1 MLKKT
6 WQEVRDTVRKESV
19 MALSW
24 LLAAASSFYAVPKIS
39 YIDFHVLGILFCL
52 MLVVAGFKK
61 LKVLDYLAVYVL
73 TRCSSLRNITGALTG
88 ITFFSSMFV
97 TNDVAL
103 LTFVPLAIIIGKRLR
118 HDMAKIII
126 LQTLAAN
133 LGSALT
139 PMGNP
144 QNLFLYA
151 HYKMSSLTF
160 LSAMTP
166 LVLISAVWLFF
177 LIGNERDQKMSVEL
191 SLPVL
196 GPRNILVLYFFIFA
210 VCLLSVFHLL
220 DFQLAFAATF
230 FGVFVSDRSLFR
242 SIDYALLVTFCGFFV
257 FIGNISSLDFIHQLQ
272 KDWLNNA
279 AGVYWLGIVTS
290 QLISNVPA
298 AMLLAGFTSQAKALL
313 LGVDVGGLG
322 TLIASMASVISY
334 KLYLESNPTQ
344 GRNYL
349 MMFLYYNV
357 MGLLIMAPFIYYL
370 MIR

>member
-6 WQEVRDTVRKESV
+6 WQETRDIVRRESV

-24 LLAAASSFYAVPKIS
+24 LLAAASSFYAVPRIS
-39 YIDFHVLGILFCL
+39 YIDFHVLSILFCL

-61 LKVLDYLAVYVL
+61 MKVLDYLAVYVL
-73 TRCSSLRNITGALTG
+73 SLCSSLRNITLALTG
-88 ITFFSSMFV
+88 ITFCSSMFV

-103 LTFVPLAIIIGKRLR
+103 LTFVPLTLIIGKRLQ

-151 HYKMSSLTF
+151 HFKMSSLAF
-160 LSAMTP
+160 LSTMAP
-166 LVLISAVWLFF
+166 LAIISAVWLFV
-177 LIGNERDQKMSVEL
+177 LIGNERDQEMKVEL

-196 GPRNILVLYFFIFA
+196 GPKNILILYFSIFV
-210 VCLLSVFHLL
+210 VCLLAVFHYL
-220 DFQLAFAATF
+220 DFRLAFAATF
-230 FGVFVSDRSLFR
+230 LGVFMSDRSLFR
-242 SIDYALLVTFCGFFV
+242 RIDYALLVTFCGFFI
-257 FIGNISSLDFIHQLQ
+257 FIGNIASLDFINQLQ

-279 AGVYWLGIVTS
+279 AGVYWLGIITS
-290 QLISNVPA
+290 QFVSNVPA
-298 AMLLAGFTSQAKALL
+298 AMLLAGFTSQAEALL

-349 MMFLYYNV
+349 MLFLYYNV

>member
-6 WQEVRDTVRKESV
+6 WQETRDIVRRESV

-24 LLAAASSFYAVPKIS
+24 LLAAASSFYAVPRIS
-39 YIDFHVLGILFCL
+39 YIDFHVLSILFCL

-61 LKVLDYLAVYVL
+61 MKVLDYLAVYVL
-73 TRCSSLRNITGALTG
+73 SLCSSLRNITLALTG
-88 ITFFSSMFV
+88 ITFCSSMFV

-103 LTFVPLAIIIGKRLR
+103 LTFVPLTLIIGKRLQ

-151 HYKMSSLTF
+151 HYKMSSLAF
-160 LSAMTP
+160 LSTMAP
-166 LVLISAVWLFF
+166 LAIISAVWLFV
-177 LIGNERDQKMSVEL
+177 LIGNERDQEMKVEL

-196 GPRNILVLYFFIFA
+196 GPKNILILYFSIFV
-210 VCLLSVFHLL
+210 VCLLAVFHYL
-220 DFQLAFAATF
+220 DFRLAFAATF
-230 FGVFVSDRSLFR
+230 LGVFMSDRSLFR
-242 SIDYALLVTFCGFFV
+242 RIDYALLVTFCGFFI
-257 FIGNISSLDFIHQLQ
+257 FIGNIASLDFINQLQ

-290 QLISNVPA
+290 QFVSNVPA
-298 AMLLAGFTSQAKALL
+298 AMLLAGFTSQAEALL

-349 MMFLYYNV
+349 MLFLYYNV

>member
-6 WQEVRDTVRKESV
+6 WQETRDIVRRESV

-24 LLAAASSFYAVPKIS
+24 LLAAASSFYAVPRIS
-39 YIDFHVLGILFCL
+39 YIDFHVLSILFCL

-61 LKVLDYLAVYVL
+61 MKVLDYLAVYVL
-73 TRCSSLRNITGALTG
+73 SLCSSLRNITLALTG
-88 ITFFSSMFV
+88 ITFCSSMFV

-103 LTFVPLAIIIGKRLR
+103 LTFVPLTLIIGKRLQ

-151 HYKMSSLTF
+151 HYKMSSLAF
-160 LSAMTP
+160 LSTMAP
-166 LVLISAVWLFF
+166 LAIISAVWLFV
-177 LIGNERDQKMSVEL
+177 LIGNERDQEMKVEL

-196 GPRNILVLYFFIFA
+196 GPKNILILYFSIFL
-210 VCLLSVFHLL
+210 VCLLAVFHYL
-220 DFQLAFAATF
+220 DFRLAFAATF
-230 FGVFVSDRSLFR
+230 LGVFMSDRSLFR
-242 SIDYALLVTFCGFFV
+242 RIDYALLVTFCGFFI
-257 FIGNISSLDFIHQLQ
+257 FIGNLSSLDFINQLQ

-279 AGVYWLGIVTS
+279 AGVYWLGIITS
-290 QLISNVPA
+290 QFVSNVPA
-298 AMLLAGFTSQAKALL
+298 AMLLAGFTSQAEVLL

-334 KLYLESNPTQ
+334 KLYIKSNPTQ

-349 MMFLYYNV
+349 MLFLYYNV

>member
-6 WQEVRDTVRKESV
+6 WQETRDIVRRESV

-24 LLAAASSFYAVPKIS
+24 LLAAASSFYAVPRIS
-39 YIDFHVLGILFCL
+39 YIDFHVLSILFCL

-61 LKVLDYLAVYVL
+61 MKVLDYLAVYVL
-73 TRCSSLRNITGALTG
+73 SLCSSLRNITLALTG
-88 ITFFSSMFV
+88 ITFCSSMFV

-103 LTFVPLAIIIGKRLR
+103 LTFVPLTLIIGKRLQ

-151 HYKMSSLTF
+151 HYKMSSLAF
-160 LSAMTP
+160 LSTMAP
-166 LVLISAVWLFF
+166 LAIISAVWLFV
-177 LIGNERDQKMSVEL
+177 LIGNERDQEMKVEL

-196 GPRNILVLYFFIFA
+196 GPKNILILYFSIFL
-210 VCLLSVFHLL
+210 VCLLAVFHYL
-220 DFQLAFAATF
+220 DFRLAFAATF
-230 FGVFVSDRSLFR
+230 LGVFMSDRSLFR
-242 SIDYALLVTFCGFFV
+242 RIDYALLVTFCGFFI
-257 FIGNISSLDFIHQLQ
+257 FIGNIASLDFINQLQ

-279 AGVYWLGIVTS
+279 AGVYWLGIITS
-290 QLISNVPA
+290 QFVSNVPA
-298 AMLLAGFTSQAKALL
+298 AMLLAGFTSQSEALL

-349 MMFLYYNV
+349 MLFLYYNV

>member
-1 MLKKT
+1 
-6 WQEVRDTVRKESV
+6 

-24 LLAAASSFYAVPKIS
+24 ILAAASSFYAVPKIS
-39 YIDFHVLGILFCL
+39 YIDFHVLSILFCL

-73 TRCSSLRNITGALTG
+73 TLCSSLRNITLALTG
-88 ITFFSSMFV
+88 IAFFSSMLV

-103 LTFVPLAIIIGKRLR
+103 LTFVPLALVIGKRLE

-151 HYKMSSLTF
+151 HYKMASSDF
-160 LSAMTP
+160 LLSMAP
-166 LVLISAVWLFF
+166 LAIISAVWLCF
-177 LIGNERDQKMSVEL
+177 LIGSERDQKMKVEL

-196 GPRNILVLYFFIFA
+196 GPKNILVLYFAIFV
-210 VCLLSVFHLL
+210 VCLLAVFHFL
-220 DFQLAFAATF
+220 DFRLAFAVTF
-230 FGVFVSDRSLFR
+230 LGIFVSDRSLFR
-242 SIDYALLVTFCGFFV
+242 RIDYALLVTFCGFFI
-257 FIGNISSLDFIHQLQ
+257 FIGNISSLDFINQLQ
-272 KDWLNNA
+272 KEWLNNA
-279 AGVYWLGIVTS
+279 AGVYWLGIITS
-290 QLISNVPA
+290 QFISNVPA
-298 AMLLAGFTSQAKALL
+298 AMLLAGFTSQSEALL

-334 KLYLESNPTQ
+334 KLYIESNPSQ
-344 GRNYL
+344 ARNYL

-357 MGLLIMAPFIYYL
+357 MGLLILAPFIYYL

>member
-6 WQEVRDTVRKESV
+6 WQEARDIVRRETV

-39 YIDFHVLGILFCL
+39 YIDFHVLSILFCL
-52 MLVVAGFKK
+52 MLVVAGFQK

-73 TRCSSLRNITGALTG
+73 SLCSSLRNITFALTG

-103 LTFVPLAIIIGKRLR
+103 LTFVPFALVIGKRLQ
-118 HDMAKIII
+118 HDMARIII

-133 LGSALT
+133 LGSVLT

-151 HYKMSSLTF
+151 YYKMSSFNF
-160 LSAMTP
+160 LSTMAP
-166 LVLISAVWLFF
+166 LALISACWLFL
-177 LIGNERDQKMSVEL
+177 LIAGERERKMRIAL
-191 SLPVL
+191 SLPEL
-196 GPRNILVLYFFIFA
+196 GPKNILVLYLSIFA
-210 VCLLSVFHLL
+210 VCLLAVFHFL
-220 DFQLAFAATF
+220 DYRLALVVTF
-230 FGVFVSDRSLFR
+230 LGIFVSDRSLFWR
-242 SIDYALLVTFCGFFV
+242 IDYALLVTFCGFFI
-257 FIGNISSLDFIHQLQ
+257 FIGNISNLDFINQLQ
-272 KDWLNNA
+272 KEWLNDA
-279 AGVYWLGIVTS
+279 SGVYWLGIIAS

-298 AMLLAGFTSQAKALL
+298 AMLISGLTSQAEALL

-334 KLYLESNPTQ
+334 KLYIETNPSQ
-344 GRNYL
+344 ARNYL

-357 MGLLIMAPFIYYL
+357 MGLLILAPSIYYL

>member
-6 WQEVRDTVRKESV
+6 WQETRDIVRRESV

-24 LLAAASSFYAVPKIS
+24 LLAAASSFYAVPRIS
-39 YIDFHVLGILFCL
+39 YIDFHVLSILFCL

-61 LKVLDYLAVYVL
+61 MKVLDYLAVYVL
-73 TRCSSLRNITGALTG
+73 SLCSSLRNITLALTG
-88 ITFFSSMFV
+88 ITFCSSMFV

-103 LTFVPLAIIIGKRLR
+103 LTFVPLTLIIGKRLQ

-151 HYKMSSLTF
+151 HYKMSSLAF
-160 LSAMTP
+160 LSTMAP
-166 LVLISAVWLFF
+166 LAIISAVWLFV
-177 LIGNERDQKMSVEL
+177 LIGNERDQEMKVEL

-196 GPRNILVLYFFIFA
+196 GPKNILILYFSIFL
-210 VCLLSVFHLL
+210 VCLLAVFHYL
-220 DFQLAFAATF
+220 DFRLAFAATF
-230 FGVFVSDRSLFR
+230 LGVFMSDRSLFR
-242 SIDYALLVTFCGFFV
+242 RIDYALLVTFCGFFI
-257 FIGNISSLDFIHQLQ
+257 FIGNLASLDFINQLQ

-279 AGVYWLGIVTS
+279 AGVYWLGIITS
-290 QLISNVPA
+290 QFVSNVPA
-298 AMLLAGFTSQAKALL
+298 AMLLAGFTSQAEALL

-334 KLYLESNPTQ
+334 KLYLKSNPTQ

-349 MMFLYYNV
+349 MLFLYYNV

>member
-1 MLKKT
+1 
-6 WQEVRDTVRKESV
+6 

-24 LLAAASSFYAVPKIS
+24 FLAAASSFYAVPKIS
-39 YIDFHVLGILFCL
+39 YIDFHVLSILFCL

-73 TRCSSLRNITGALTG
+73 TMCSSLRNITLALTG

-103 LTFVPLAIIIGKRLR
+103 LTFVPLTLIIGKRLQ

-151 HYKMSSLTF
+151 HFKMSSLAF
-160 LSAMTP
+160 LSTMAP
-166 LVLISAVWLFF
+166 LAIISAVWLFV
-177 LIGNERDQKMSVEL
+177 LIGNERDQEMRIEL
-191 SLPVL
+191 FLPVL
-196 GPRNILVLYFFIFA
+196 GPRNILVLYFSIFV
-210 VCLLSVFHLL
+210 VCLLAVFHFL
-220 DFQLAFAATF
+220 DFRLAFAVTF
-230 FGVFVSDRSLFR
+230 LGVLISDRSLFR
-242 SIDYALLVTFCGFFV
+242 RIDYALLITFCGFFV

-290 QLISNVPA
+290 QFVSNVPA
-298 AMLLAGFTSQAKALL
+298 AMLLAGFTSQAEALL
-313 LGVDVGGLG
+313 LGVDVGALG

-334 KLYLESNPTQ
+334 KLYIESNPTQ

-349 MMFLYYNV
+349 MLFLYYNV

>member
-1 MLKKT
+1 
-6 WQEVRDTVRKESV
+6 

-24 LLAAASSFYAVPKIS
+24 FLAAASSFYAVPKIS
-39 YIDFHVLGILFCL
+39 YIDFHVLSILFCL

-73 TRCSSLRNITGALTG
+73 TMCSSLRNITLALTG

-103 LTFVPLAIIIGKRLR
+103 LTFVPLTLIIGKRLQ

-151 HYKMSSLTF
+151 HFKMSSLAF
-160 LSAMTP
+160 LSTMAP
-166 LVLISAVWLFF
+166 LAIISAVWLFV
-177 LIGNERDQKMSVEL
+177 LIGNERDQEMRIEL
-191 SLPVL
+191 FLPVL
-196 GPRNILVLYFFIFA
+196 GPRNILVLYFSIFV
-210 VCLLSVFHLL
+210 VCLLAVFHFL
-220 DFQLAFAATF
+220 DFRLAFAVTF
-230 FGVFVSDRSLFR
+230 LGVFISDRSLFR
-242 SIDYALLVTFCGFFV
+242 RIDYALLITFCGFFV

-290 QLISNVPA
+290 QFVSNVPA
-298 AMLLAGFTSQAKALL
+298 AMLLAGFTSQAEALL
-313 LGVDVGGLG
+313 LGVDVGALG

-334 KLYLESNPTQ
+334 KLYIESNPTQ

-349 MMFLYYNV
+349 MLFLYYNV

>member
-6 WQEVRDTVRKESV
+6 WQETRDIVRRESV

-24 LLAAASSFYAVPKIS
+24 LLAAASSFYAVPRIS
-39 YIDFHVLGILFCL
+39 YIDFHVLSILFCL

-61 LKVLDYLAVYVL
+61 MKVLDYLAVYVL
-73 TRCSSLRNITGALTG
+73 SLCSSLRNITLALTG
-88 ITFFSSMFV
+88 ITFCSSMFV

-103 LTFVPLAIIIGKRLR
+103 LTFVPLTLIIGKRLQ

-151 HYKMSSLTF
+151 HYKMSSLAF
-160 LSAMTP
+160 LSTMAP
-166 LVLISAVWLFF
+166 LAIISAVWLFV
-177 LIGNERDQKMSVEL
+177 LIGNERDQEMKVEL

-196 GPRNILVLYFFIFA
+196 GPKNILILYFSIFL
-210 VCLLSVFHLL
+210 VCLLAVFHYL
-220 DFQLAFAATF
+220 DFRLAFAATF
-230 FGVFVSDRSLFR
+230 LGVFMSDRSLFR
-242 SIDYALLVTFCGFFV
+242 RIDYALLVTFCGFFI
-257 FIGNISSLDFIHQLQ
+257 FIGNIASLDFINQLQ

-279 AGVYWLGIVTS
+279 AGVYWLGIITS
-290 QLISNVPA
+290 QFVSNVPA
-298 AMLLAGFTSQAKALL
+298 AMLLAGFTSQAEALL

-349 MMFLYYNV
+349 MLFLYYNV

>member
-6 WQEVRDTVRKESV
+6 WQEARDIVRRETV

-24 LLAAASSFYAVPKIS
+24 FLAAVSSFYAVPKIS
-39 YIDFHVLGILFCL
+39 YIDFHVLSVLFCL

-73 TRCSSLRNITGALTG
+73 SLCSSLRSVARALTG
-88 ITFFSSMFV
+88 ITFLSSMFV

-103 LTFVPLAIIIGKRLR
+103 LTFVPLALVIGKRLQ

-126 LQTLAAN
+126 FQTLAAN

-151 HYKMSSLTF
+151 HYKMNSLAF
-160 LSAMTP
+160 LSAMAP
-166 LVLISAVWLFF
+166 LAMLSAVWLVFM
-177 LIGNERDQKMSVEL
+177 LNSERDQEMRVEL
-191 SLPVL
+191 PLPAL
-196 GPRNILVLYFFIFA
+196 GAKNILFLYLALFV
-210 VCLLSVFHLL
+210 VCLLAVFHFL
-220 DFQLAFAATF
+220 DFRLAFVVTIL
-230 FGVFVSDRSLFR
+230 GVFVSDRSLFR
-242 SIDYALLVTFCGFFV
+242 RIDYALLFTFCGFFV
-257 FIGNISSLDFIHQLQ
+257 FIGNIASLDFVNQLQ
-272 KDWLNNA
+272 KDWLNTA
-279 AGVYWLGIVTS
+279 AGVYWLGIITS
-290 QLISNVPA
+290 QFISNVPA
-298 AMLLAGFTSQAKALL
+298 AMLLAGFTSQAEALL

-334 KLYLESNPTQ
+334 KLYIESNPTQ

-349 MMFLYYNV
+349 MLFLYYNV
-357 MGLLIMAPFIYYL
+357 MGLFILAPIIYYFI
-370 MIR
+370 IR